1 MVRPIALVVLASA
14 DAALRR
20 RVVPIAS
27 DGLTVGRVE
36 DEGVNFPIDDKLLSR
51 RHATIAQLGRGPV
64 QRLTDHQSRNGSFVD
79 GARVQKANLHV
90 GAVLRLGISVFV
102 VDRDDREGLPD
113 VKVGTRDRM
122 LGQSRGFVEIRNRL
136 DELAT
141 KDGPV
146 VLTGEPGTGKSLA
159 AGHIHREG
167 ERSGQ
172 LAVVGCRGAG
182 VPLTARDLVGE
193 HDGPA
198 GYFASALDGTLVLE
212 EVDLL
217 APVLQELLADTLSS
231 GTFQPVGSDAKLPFN
246 ARVIASTSASLET
259 ALEAGAFSQRLYDL
273 LGGERIEMTP
283 LRERRVDI
291 PLLAKHFLELEEP
304 DRTFDWSPTFL
315 EKLLVH
321 DWPSNSRELRNVM
334 RRLTMVEED
343 VTTLRSAHLPK
354 ELRTRVHMPSEDALR
369 ASAITVHVAPSREE
383 LKAMLER
390 YEGDVQR
397 VADHFAKDRRHVYRW
412 LTRHDLSAADFRK
425 PLE

>member
-1 MVRPIALVVLASA
+1 MASA

-20 RVVPIAS
+20 RVVAIG
-27 DGLTVGRVE
+27 DGLTVGRVG

-51 RHATIAQLGRGPV
+51 RHATIARLGRGPV
-64 QRLTDHQSRNGSFVD
+64 QRLTDHESRNGSFVD
-79 GARVQKANLHV
+79 GARVNKANLHV
-90 GAVLRLGISVFV
+90 GAVLRLGVSVFV
-102 VDRDDREGLPD
+102 VDRDDRERLPE
-113 VKVGTRDRM
+113 VGVGSRDSL
-122 LGQSRGFVEIRNRL
+122 LGQSIGFSDLQARL
-136 DELAT
+136 DALAK

-146 VLTGEPGTGKSLA
+146 VITGESGTGKSLA
-159 AGHIHREG
+159 AGHIHRESQ
-167 ERSGQ
+167 RSGQ

-182 VPLTARDLVGE
+182 VPLTSRDLVGE

-217 APVLQELLADTLSS
+217 APELQEQLAATLES
-231 GTFQPVGSDAKLPFN
+231 GTFQPLGSDARLPFN
-246 ARVIASTSASLET
+246 SRVVASTSASLET
-259 ALEAGAFSQRLYDL
+259 ALKAGAFSQRLYEL
-273 LGGERIEMTP
+273 LGDERIEMTP

-315 EKLLVH
+315 EKLLVY
-321 DWPSNSRELRNVM
+321 DWPSNSRELRSVM

-343 VTTLRSAHLPK
+343 VTTLRSAHLPR

-383 LKAMLER
+383 LKGMLER
-390 YEGDVQR
+390 FEGDVQR

-412 LTRHDLSAADFRK
+412 LTRHDLSANDFRTPK
-425 PLE
+425 